1 MKVAL
6 AQIVPVLLDRD
17 ATLAKCIDAVRAARA
32 GGASL
37 VCFPEALAPGYPVW
51 VERTDGARFDSA
63 VQKDL
68 FALYA
73 EQAVCI
79 ERGDLLPFCAACRD
93 AGVMGVLGIIERP
106 RDRTGH
112 SLYASRVIVDGRQDG
127 RILSVHRKLMPT
139 YEERLVWG
147 IGDGHG
153 LTAHPIGDFTLGA
166 LNCWENWMPLAR
178 AALYA
183 QGVDL
188 HVALWPGSDRNT
200 RDITRFIAMES
211 RSYVVSVGGLIRAS
225 DVPASTPARSVFAG
239 ANETYCNG
247 GSCVAAPDGSWVI
260 EPVTNREEVLFA
272 EIDHREVRRA
282 RQNFDPAGHYARPDV
297 LRLVVDRRRQ
307 ATAEFLD

>member
-6 AQIVPVLLDRD
+6 AQIAPVLLDRE
-17 ATLAKCIDAVRAARA
+17 ATLAKCIDAARAARA
-32 GGASL
+32 GGALL
-37 VCFPEALAPGYPVW
+37 VAFPEAFVPAYPVW

-63 VQKDL
+63 LQKDL
-68 FALYA
+68 FARYA

-79 ERGDLLPFCAACRD
+79 ERGDLAPFCETCRD
-93 AGVMGVLGIIERP
+93 TGIMAVLGFIERP
-106 RDRTGH
+106 ADRAGH
-112 SLYASRVIVDGRQDG
+112 TLYAARAVIDDQG

-225 DVPASTPARSVFAG
+225 DVPAGTPARSVFAG

-247 GSCVAAPDGSWVI
+247 GSCVAAPDGSWVL

-272 EIDHREVRRA
+272 EIDHRDVRRA

-297 LRLVVDRRRQ
+297 LSLEVDRRRQ
-307 ATAEFLD
+307 GIARFLD